1 LKRRGEERRGEER
14 SCVYNYFLV
23 WKPEG
28 KRTLG
33 RNSHKD
39 EDNITMDLQKVG
51 CGSMGRIE
59 LAMERDMWW
68 ALVNAVQ
75 KFCFP

>member
-1 LKRRGEERRGEER
+1 MLRRGEERRGEKLR
-14 SCVYNYFLV
+14 VQYFLV

-28 KRTLG
+28 KRPLG
-33 RNSHKD
+33 RNSHRY